1 MSSDQGQRRDNH
13 GEEQMQPANALKPPT
28 EVSTEPLPINHDFAT
43 AGASLPADALI
54 ERQRKTV
61 AEHIRHEQAKH
72 WPEVYGTFTPN
83 QEDAYYDVVPFQT
96 RFPKMKG
103 VVDFYETFAK
113 AFPDFQIIVHTENDL
128 PGMSI
133 REVQIV
139 ATHNGE
145 YCGVQ
150 ATGRRVSVPLI
161 GLFLFDKTTGY
172 LNAERIY
179 FDNNTIL
186 TQVRGEVAVEEVFD
200 LSRIE
205 RRKLE
210 QWA

>member
-1 MSSDQGQRRDNH
+1 
-13 GEEQMQPANALKPPT
+13 MQPATALKPAP
-28 EVSTEPLPINHDFAT
+28 EVSTQPLPVNVADVAA
-43 AGASLPADALI
+43 AGASLPTDALI

-83 QEDAYYDVVPFQT
+83 EEDAYYDVVPFHM
-96 RFPKMKG
+96 RFPQMKG
-103 VVDFYETFAK
+103 VVDFYETIAK

-128 PGMSI
+128 PGLSI
-133 REVQIV
+133 REFRFE
-139 ATHNGE
+139 ATHSGE
-145 YCGVQ
+145 YRGLQ
-150 ATGRRVSVPLI
+150 ATGRRVSIPLI

-186 TQVRGEVAVEEVFD
+186 TQIRGEMTFEDVFD
-200 LSRIE
+200 LGRIE
-205 RRKLE
+205 RR
-210 QWA
+210 

>member
-1 MSSDQGQRRDNH
+1 MK
-13 GEEQMQPANALKPPT
+13 PATALKPAP
-28 EVSTEPLPINHDFAT
+28 ELSTEPLPVNVADIAA
-43 AGASLPADALI
+43 AGASLQADALI
-54 ERQRKTV
+54 ERQRQTV
-61 AEHIRHEQAKH
+61 AEHIRQEQIKN
-72 WPEVYGTFTPN
+72 WPEVYGTFTPLE
-83 QEDAYYDVVPFQT
+83 EDAYYDVVPFQT

-103 VVDFYETFAK
+103 VVDFYETFTK

-133 REVQIV
+133 REVQIE
-139 ATHNGE
+139 ATHSGE
-145 YCGVQ
+145 YCGLQ

-186 TQVRGEVAVEEVFD
+186 TQIRGEMTVEGVFD
-200 LSRIE
+200 LGRIE
-205 RRKLE
+205 RR
-210 QWA
+210 

>member
-1 MSSDQGQRRDNH
+1 
-13 GEEQMQPANALKPPT
+13 MQPATALKPAP
-28 EVSTEPLPINHDFAT
+28 EVSTQPLPVNVADVAA
-43 AGASLPADALI
+43 AGASLLTDALI

-83 QEDAYYDVVPFQT
+83 EEDAYYDVVPFHM
-96 RFPKMKG
+96 RFPQMKG
-103 VVDFYETFAK
+103 VVDFYETIAK

-128 PGMSI
+128 PGLSI
-133 REVQIV
+133 RELQIE
-139 ATHNGE
+139 ATHSGE
-145 YCGVQ
+145 YCGLQ
-150 ATGRRVSVPLI
+150 ATGRRVSIPLI

-186 TQVRGEVAVEEVFD
+186 TQIRGEMTFEDVFD
-200 LSRIE
+200 LGRIE
-205 RRKLE
+205 RR
-210 QWA
+210 